1 MSDVVYYFFFQ
12 AEDGIRDL
20 TVTGVQTCALP
31 IYLFQKLH
39 SLSRDIAK
47 NACNVSAGMSE
58 ALHEPLTDWIGEHVE
73 KQDGDF
79 RRCCLCGTD
88 GLILERH
95 NHVHLLADEI
105 PARSLERHFHL
116 AGYESPSADFC
127 SLHTPAPSSLLAI
140 HARPAERG
148 RDLREI
154 ARSATPSPAAALLR
168 RAARRERQH
177 VSS

>member
-1 MSDVVYYFFFQ
+1 RRRHTRWPRDWSSDVCST
-12 AEDGIRDL
+12 DL
-20 TVTGVQTCALP
+20 
-31 IYLFQKLH
+31 
-39 SLSRDIAK
+39 
-47 NACNVSAGMSE
+47 
-58 ALHEPLTDWIGEHVE
+58 LHEPLTDWIGEHVE

-148 RDLREI
+148 RDLRDI

-177 VSS
+177 VSSGGGFVGSLDYFVGSYRQRRRDK